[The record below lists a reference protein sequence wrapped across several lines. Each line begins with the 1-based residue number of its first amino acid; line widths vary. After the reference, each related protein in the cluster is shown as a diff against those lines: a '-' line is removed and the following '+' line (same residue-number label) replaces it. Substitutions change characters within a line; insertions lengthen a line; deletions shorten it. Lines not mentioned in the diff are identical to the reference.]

1 MSLIET
7 ISADFMTAYKEKDID
22 RKNFLGVLKTEVTKE
37 SKTPEDSS
45 IIAKIKS
52 MIKNAESTNS
62 LTEFELAIL
71 EGYLPT
77 QITNEQLTEIVSD
90 YLSDNENANMGQIM
104 GYLKGKYNGRY
115 DGRLAS
121 TVVKELLQLK

>member
-7 ISADFMTAYKEKDID
+7 ISSDFMSAYKAKDMV
-22 RKNFLGVLKTEVTKE
+22 RKDFLGVLKTEVTKE
-37 SKTPEDSS
+37 TKTPEDSS

-52 MIKNAESTNS
+52 MIKNAETTNS
-62 LTEFELAIL
+62 LTEMELGIL

-77 QITNEQLTEIVSD
+77 QLTNEQLTEIVAD
-90 YLSDNENANMGQIM
+90 YLGDNEGSNMGKIM
-104 GYLKGKYNGRY
+104 GYLKGKYNGQY

-121 TVVKELLQLK
+121 TVVKELLQNK